1 MIAAY
6 DEDDEDAWI
15 LGKVKAVLDQH
26 VKLLYWQQD
35 AHGKYFQ
42 VLNMRTFL
50 VKRSDIICKV
60 LDGGCV
66 YCSDV

>member
-6 DEDDEDAWI
+6 DEDDKDAWI

-42 VLNMRTFL
+42 VLNMRIIH
-50 VKRSDIICKV
+50 VKRSNIICKV
-60 LDGGCV
+60 
-66 YCSDV
+66 